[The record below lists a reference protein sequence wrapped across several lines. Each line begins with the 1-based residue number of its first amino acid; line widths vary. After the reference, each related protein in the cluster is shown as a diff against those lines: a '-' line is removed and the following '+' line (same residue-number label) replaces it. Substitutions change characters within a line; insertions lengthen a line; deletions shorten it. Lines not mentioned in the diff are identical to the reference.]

1 MAADCNDSLA
11 LFIDEREGSCLE
23 VEAKTNAARVEAV
36 EIPYL
41 LTRGPMSFLNVT
53 EHLNLQPDEW
63 VSTLWH
69 YSRPTE
75 DPVIRELLR
84 LRRNVLGYN
93 TVGARYLLP
102 RDEDRLREDIVT
114 ALRLRQQDI
123 EALRALSLDMTVA
136 PRDGV
141 GRHLVWIYSGRD
153 EWNLRGARQFFAT
166 DLVIPASEISVDV
179 RFAENPRVP
188 WDDLPQWL
196 RDHGLGDTQGANVQ
210 QHQGRAS
217 YVLGP
222 LLGHSPQNIQIWPD
236 AYFG

>member
-1 MAADCNDSLA
+1 LAADCNDSLA
-11 LFIDEREGSCLE
+11 LFIDEREGNCLE

-153 EWNLRGARQFFAT
+153 GNLRGARQFFAT

-196 RDHGLGDTQGANVQ
+196 RDHGQGDAQGANVQ
-210 QHQGRAS
+210 QHQGDAS

-222 LLGHSPQNIQIWPD
+222 LLGHSPQSIQIWPD
-236 AYFG
+236 AHFG